1 MFFEMNT
8 ASQTQ
13 ISSEI
18 LQVLFASIIN
28 SNHKL
33 AVRFIYNNYVY
44 IKRYLT
50 PLDTQLEDDET
61 SEDEVVASISSSNN
75 PDQNN

>member
-18 LQVLFASIIN
+18 LQVLFASIIKQQ
-28 SNHKL
+28 SQ
-33 AVRFIYNNYVY
+33 V
-44 IKRYLT
+44 
-50 PLDTQLEDDET
+50 
-61 SEDEVVASISSSNN
+61 SSSLYLQQLCLHQKVFN
-75 PDQNN
+75 PS